1 MLAREK
7 QAHIETFDS
16 CPGQPGG
23 RTPMRCRITDAAGLS
38 HGGRWCAGIPV
49 RKPYIEHVT
58 PGACD
63 CMPHHGTP
71 VAPKASWGWGGEYP
85 VHYSGRSREGH
96 VRLEHRETP
105 AHGQVRPR
113 VPGVPGGGGPWRRA
127 APGGLLR
134 LKFSEKRVQPIDELA
149 ILA

>member
-58 PGACD
+58 PDACD

-71 VAPKASWGWGGEYP
+71 VAPRRGSGG
-85 VHYSGRSREGH
+85 
-96 VRLEHRETP
+96 
-105 AHGQVRPR
+105 A
-113 VPGVPGGGGPWRRA
+113 
-127 APGGLLR
+127 
-134 LKFSEKRVQPIDELA
+134 
-149 ILA
+149 